1 MPKKN
6 ISTKQS
12 KTGKETRFQ
21 VANEHRSGT
30 QHNQTSPKK
39 RSQKTDAVSLQ
50 QRLNFRL
57 PKKSRLSKRREFQKV
72 YTNGKRIKGH
82 FMTAFVAPSEKP
94 FHRLGL
100 TASKKVIGKA
110 FERNRAKRLL
120 REAFRLTKKELGK
133 LNTNYDWV
141 LNARKCLLDVKLEK
155 PLKEFRRI
163 IEQIRKSERE
173 INKDQDD
180 ILN

>member
-1 MPKKN
+1 MSKHAKKN

-30 QHNQTSPKK
+30 QHNQTSPEK

-57 PKKSRLSKRREFQKV
+57 PKESRLGKRREFQKV
-72 YTNGKRIKGH
+72 YTNGKRIQGR
-82 FMTAFVAPSEKP
+82 FMTAFVIVSETS
-94 FHRLGL
+94 FHRIGL

-110 FERNRAKRLL
+110 FERNRTKRLL
-120 REAFRLTKKELGK
+120 RETFRLAKKELDK
-133 LNTNYDWV
+133 LDANYDWV
-141 LNARKCLLDVKLEK
+141 LNARKCLLDVKLGE
-155 PLKEFRRI
+155 PLKEFKII

-173 INKDQDD
+173 INKD
-180 ILN
+180 